1 MFVFFRAVA
10 VRAGVAVGG
19 AAGLGLGA
27 FARHVAAADMN
38 RGSRAPTSGNCS
50 IPSVYSQTIESGSNI
65 YRKMLWDVG

>member
-1 MFVFFRAVA
+1 VGRLAGTTPGCDAENHKELVDMFVFFRAVA

-38 RGSRAPTSGNCS
+38 RGDS
-50 IPSVYSQTIESGSNI
+50 
-65 YRKMLWDVG
+65 